1 MSLET
6 PGAEVCL
13 LSSCYNQLEAGN
25 TAFREKGSSG
35 ICGLFLSGKQQ
46 AETVVFSFNT
56 ALITTDMWQTYVQP
70 FFNDLSACSESAVL
84 AQHTRWPETKQ

>member
-6 PGAEVCL
+6 PGTEACL
-13 LSSCYNQLEAGN
+13 PSSCYNQLEAGN
-25 TAFREKGSSG
+25 TAFRGKGSSG

-46 AETVVFSFNT
+46 AETVFSFNT
-56 ALITTDMWQTYVQP
+56 ALITTDMWQTYAQP

-84 AQHTRWPETKQ
+84 A